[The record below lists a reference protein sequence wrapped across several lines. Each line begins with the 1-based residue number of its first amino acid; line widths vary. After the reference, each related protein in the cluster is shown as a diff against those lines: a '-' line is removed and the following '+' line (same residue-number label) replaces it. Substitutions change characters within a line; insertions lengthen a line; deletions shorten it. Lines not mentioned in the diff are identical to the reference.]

1 MPTDQLATDIEPSAI
16 LKFAVE
22 GLQEELQRA
31 RKCPVALTIDGPH
44 KISVTIPKRMK
55 GEII

>member
-1 MPTDQLATDIEPSAI
+1 MATDELATDIQPSVI
-16 LKFAVE
+16 LQYATE
-22 GLQEELQRA
+22 GLQEELKRA
-31 RKCPVALTIDGPH
+31 WRCPVVLTIDTPN